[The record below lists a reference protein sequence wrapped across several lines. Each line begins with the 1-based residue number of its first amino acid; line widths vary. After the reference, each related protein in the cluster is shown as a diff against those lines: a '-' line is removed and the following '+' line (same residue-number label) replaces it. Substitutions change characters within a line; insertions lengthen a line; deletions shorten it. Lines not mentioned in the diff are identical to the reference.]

1 MNTENN
7 CVDLEFERLLTSMR
21 NFGIPDHCRHSLAEY
36 IINHKPVGSF
46 LGYLLYNNLMETFA
60 AADHINIS
68 AVRNYVMFLYNAAP
82 SVCWGSP
89 ERVNDW
95 LKKRKEQ

>member
-1 MNTENN
+1 MNDENN

-21 NFGIPDHCRHSLAEY
+21 NFGIPDHCQHSLAEY
-36 IINHKPVGSF
+36 IINHRPVGNF
-46 LGYLLYNNLMETFA
+46 LINLLCNYLMETFA
-60 AADHINIS
+60 SADDININ

-89 ERVNDW
+89 ERVTNW
-95 LKKRKEQ
+95 LKNYHE